1 MNSKPSQRQSINLIC
16 AFNDKSC
23 SAISSLNG
31 KLNRSEDTLIFN
43 YNLHK
48 TDPRLVQ
55 VISTTTKTTTTTSS
69 TTTAATTTTTTT
81 TAAATTT
88 TTTTS
93 TNTEIYSVFTF
104 YNVNIYVFLY
114 IRKNLE
120 PPNSG

>member
-31 KLNRSEDTLIFN
+31 KLNRSEDTIIFN

-55 VISTTTKTTTTTSS
+55 VISTTTKTTTTSS
-69 TTTAATTTTTTT
+69 TTTAATTTTTT

-120 PPNSG
+120 PANSG

>member
-31 KLNRSEDTLIFN
+31 KLNRSEDTIIFN

-69 TTTAATTTTTTT
+69 TTTAATTTTTT
-81 TAAATTT
+81 AAATTT

-93 TNTEIYSVFTF
+93 RNTEIYSVFTF

-120 PPNSG
+120 PANSG

>member
-31 KLNRSEDTLIFN
+31 KLNRSEDTIIFN

-55 VISTTTKTTTTTSS
+55 VISTTPKTTTTTSS
-69 TTTAATTTTTTT
+69 TTTAATTTTTT
-81 TAAATTT
+81 AAATTT

-93 TNTEIYSVFTF
+93 RNTEIYSVFTF

-120 PPNSG
+120 PANSG

>member
-31 KLNRSEDTLIFN
+31 KLNRSEDTIIFN

-69 TTTAATTTTTTT
+69 TTTAATTTTT

-120 PPNSG
+120 PANSG

>member
-31 KLNRSEDTLIFN
+31 KLNRSEDTIIFN

-55 VISTTTKTTTTTSS
+55 VISTTTKTTTTSS
-69 TTTAATTTTTTT
+69 TTTAATTTTTT

>member
-1 MNSKPSQRQSINLIC
+1 MNSKPSQRQSINLIY

-31 KLNRSEDTLIFN
+31 KLNRSEDTIIFN

-81 TAAATTT
+81 AAATTT

-93 TNTEIYSVFTF
+93 TNIEIYSVFTF

-114 IRKNLE
+114 ICKNLE
-120 PPNSG
+120 PANSG

>member
-23 SAISSLNG
+23 SAISSLNR
-31 KLNRSEDTLIFN
+31 KLNRSEDTIIFN

-81 TAAATTT
+81 AAATTT

-93 TNTEIYSVFTF
+93 TNIEIYSVFTF